1 MISALKT
8 STLSL
13 MLAAATMM
21 TNPALAADTFAADL
35 QQELA
40 QARVLAAT
48 ELSASLERQGQE
60 ALRSMTLETAL
71 DHIAVET
78 DIDALAADLRTHRIE
93 SNTEFD
99 YAVANTSA
107 PCQCAEVPGK
117 EAATLTIEATA
128 GESQVN

>member
-1 MISALKT
+1 
-8 STLSL
+8 

-21 TNPALAADTFAADL
+21 TNPALAADTFAAEL
-35 QQELA
+35 HQELD
-40 QARVLAAT
+40 QARMLAAA
-48 ELSASLERQGQE
+48 ELATSLERQGRE

-71 DHIAVET
+71 DHIAIET

-93 SNTEFD
+93 TNTELD
-99 YAVANTSA
+99 YSVANTAA

-117 EAATLTIEATA
+117 ESATLTIEATA